1 MEAILWCYKVAKHI
15 TPEKKKKERK
25 KDPHFYNRK
34 KEEKRRKRKEKRT
47 PIFISQD
54 IYGCPFFLLWVSF
67 FPRFLYGCPFFLVT
81 TDGQTTK
88 ESVLASGAT

>member
-34 KEEKRRKRKEKRT
+34 KEEKRRKKERKKDTHFYQSR
-47 PIFISQD
+47 
-54 IYGCPFFLLWVSF
+54 YLWVSF